1 MQQKEKERRKPNPRQ
16 NFTISH
22 GINFNANGVKK
33 TNVFR
38 ESLSGKIVVISQ
50 GTVQF
55 K

>member
-1 MQQKEKERRKPNPRQ
+1 MQQKEKEGRKPNPHQ
-16 NFTISH
+16 NFTIFY
-22 GINFNANGVKK
+22 GTNFNVNGVKK

-38 ESLSGKIVVISQ
+38 ESLSRKIVVILQ